1 MALTD
6 KVLQLLSNGTFKRIA
21 DAGVAEVGSGIQ
33 STLGN
38 LTITGQSGFAV
49 VFNNSAANVDVRMA
63 GQTQANLFFLD
74 ASADHVG
81 LANNN
86 PSSLLDLAGALTVR
100 GMVAPAVS
108 PATQGRLYFDSGTN
122 KWRISENGA
131 AYVDLLSSGTIT
143 GTGVN
148 NQIAVWSGTS
158 SLDGGTTFTWDS
170 ATAALSVD
178 GSAVFNDSAAN
189 QDFRVEGVTETNLLF
204 IDASADLIGIG
215 TATPTSRLHVKG
227 STNPNITSES
237 TSTTGYGSV
246 DATNNMGN
254 YTQMLSGDSAV
265 LATWFPTGAN
275 ISRANVG
282 GIRTSGLAGMVFAA
296 FDNVPLYIGQAD
308 INRIDLLTT
317 EAVFN
322 NPGFDYDFRV
332 EGDTEPNL
340 LFIDASTDSVGIGTA
355 TPASLLHAQKNQ
367 NGATILNLWNTTNG
381 IDASSYY
388 SVIAQNNSIKGIANS
403 DGFTRTYPGFQAG
416 SSILLSS
423 STGGLTIGSGLGGGV
438 AGANTGVIRFVTD
451 TVDLTSLLTGNDSR
465 TRMVITAVGKVG
477 IGTLVPAG
485 HLEVRDDTSTV
496 NLILTK
502 EGVTGQNDLL
512 EFRTDAFSSL
522 ERHTMRWTSSSGTIG
537 LGRYGMEYDATLNT
551 VDFVWR
557 DQFNVVAGTTETMRL
572 KGNGRLGIGTSAPA
586 YNLHVIGSALISGNL
601 TVQGSTTSI
610 SSETMLVDDN
620 HLYVN
625 NGYTAVSAQTG
636 GLVVNYLPTAT
647 ATVVNGAYVAG
658 VPATSNPTV
667 GTIGAATFTAGS
679 FIQFSGGTT
688 PVNNGLFEV
697 LSHAA
702 NVLTIRGI
710 GITGTV
716 EDFTQNQFMA
726 APSDGA
732 TITRVNVSVMR
743 AGTDGVW
750 EVGQGLSTP
759 VVFTDIGMAG
769 SGMAIG
775 NAITSA
781 TAGSVLFAG
790 VAGVLTQDNANF
802 FWDDTNNRL
811 GLGTTTPNSTMHVA
825 GSLSLATTTI
835 TTATTLD
842 GTHYTVRS
850 DATGGAFTVTLPAA
864 AGVTGR
870 VYVVK
875 KIDSSGNAVTVDGN
889 GAETIDGST
898 TFPLTAQF
906 DIVTI
911 QSNGTGWDIL

>member
-49 VFNNSAANVDVRMA
+49 VFNGSAANIDVRMA

-74 ASADHVG
+74 ASTDHIG
-81 LANNN
+81 LANNS

-148 NQIAVWSGTS
+148 NQIAVWSGAS

-170 ATAALSVD
+170 GTAALSVD
-178 GSAVFNDSAAN
+178 GSAVFNDSAGN
-189 QDFRVEGVTETNLLF
+189 RDFRVEGVTEPNLLF
-204 IDASADLIGIG
+204 IDASTDSIGIG
-215 TATPTSRLHVKG
+215 TATPASMVQVKRDQNSITDVNISNASTGTAGRANFGVSNDIHSASFGILSTGFSGTLGGTSVAADEAYFLGNGSSALVIENTSPSSHFRFAIATVEKAKVG
-227 STNPNITSES
+227 STEFVVNDP
-237 TSTTGYGSV
+237 G
-246 DATNNMGN
+246 NN
-254 YTQMLSGDSAV
+254 
-265 LATWFPTGAN
+265 
-275 ISRANVG
+275 
-282 GIRTSGLAGMVFAA
+282 
-296 FDNVPLYIGQAD
+296 
-308 INRIDLLTT
+308 
-317 EAVFN
+317 
-322 NPGFDYDFRV
+322 YDFRV

-355 TPASLLHAQKNQ
+355 TPASLLHVQKNQ

-416 SSILLSS
+416 SSVLLSS
-423 STGGLTIGSGLGGGV
+423 STGGLTIGSGLGTGV

-477 IGTLVPAG
+477 IGTLAPAG

-537 LGRYGMEYDATLNT
+537 LGRYGMEYDSTANT

-601 TVQGSTTSI
+601 TVQGTTTTI

-620 HLYVN
+620 HLYIN

-647 ATVVNGAYVAG
+647 ATVVSGAYVAG
-658 VPATSNPTV
+658 VAATSNPTV

-679 FIQFSGGTT
+679 FIQFSGGTE

-716 EDFTQNQFMA
+716 EDFTQNQFVA
-726 APSDGA
+726 AVSDGA
-732 TITRVNVSVMR
+732 TITKVNVSVIR
-743 AGTDGVW
+743 AGTDGAW
-750 EVGQGLSTP
+750 EVGQGLATP
-759 VVFTDIGMAG
+759 VVFADLA
-769 SGMAIG
+769 MAIG
-775 NAITSA
+775 NTITSA

-790 VAGVLTQDNANF
+790 VAGVLAQDNANF
-802 FWDDTNNRL
+802 FFDDTNNRL
-811 GLGTTTPNSTMHVA
+811 GLGTTTPNSTMHVQ

-875 KIDSSGNAVTVDGN
+875 KIDSSGNTVTVDGN

-898 TFPLTAQF
+898 TFPLAAQF

-911 QSNGTGWDIL
+911 QSNGVGWDII